1 MPPANEQWHLDRRV
15 PISIIVAL
23 FVQTVTFVYFG
34 TAWKSD
40 TDARIAA
47 LEKSEDS
54 RENHESRIVILE
66 QQFGYIRADL
76 QEIKTLLRRQV
87 PSTQQE

>member
-1 MPPANEQWHLDRRV
+1 MPFANEQWHLDRRV
-15 PISIIVAL
+15 PISIIIAL

-40 TDARIAA
+40 TDFRIAA
-47 LEKSEDS
+47 LEKAEDS
-54 RENHESRIVILE
+54 RQNHESRLVVLE

-87 PSTQQE
+87 PESTP